1 MSDNNV
7 AVRAVQPEEERAAA
21 FGGLLNEV
29 SLDFAARG
37 ENVALA
43 RSLVAALVAN
53 CREPVWDITVSMLEE
68 IKVAVSEAV
77 SNAIIHGYANAAKQ
91 NVRMHLWQ
99 YKYAFVICIIDE
111 GVGIADVKCAMEPD
125 FTTGAEHLGLGFA
138 FMNSF
143 MDEVLVDSAP
153 GRGTRVT
160 LIKRL
165 AEPLRKV

>member
-1 MSDNNV
+1 MSNNNT
-7 AVRAVQPEEERAAA
+7 AVRAVWPDESREAVL
-21 FGGLLNEV
+21 GGVLNEV
-29 SLDFAARG
+29 SLDFAAKG

-53 CREPVWDITVSMLEE
+53 CREPAWDITVSMLEE

-77 SNAIIHGYANAAKQ
+77 SNAIIHGYCSAPGKT
-91 NVRMHLWQ
+91 VRMHLWQ
-99 YKYAFVICIIDE
+99 YKYALVISIIDD
-111 GVGIADVKCAMEPD
+111 GVGIADVKRAMEPD

-143 MDEVLVDSAP
+143 MDEVMVDSAP
-153 GRGTRVT
+153 GRGTQVT
-160 LIKRL
+160 LLKRL

>member
-1 MSDNNV
+1 MSKNNTV
-7 AVRAVQPEEERAAA
+7 ARSAWPEEGREAG

-53 CREPVWDITVSMLEE
+53 CREPAWDITVSLLEE

-77 SNAIIHGYANAAKQ
+77 SNAIIHGYRNAADKA
-91 NVRMHLWQ
+91 VRMHMWQ
-99 YKYAFVICIIDE
+99 YKYAFVICVIDD
-111 GVGIADVKCAMEPD
+111 GVGIADVKRAMEPD

-143 MDEVLVDSAP
+143 MDEVMVDSAL